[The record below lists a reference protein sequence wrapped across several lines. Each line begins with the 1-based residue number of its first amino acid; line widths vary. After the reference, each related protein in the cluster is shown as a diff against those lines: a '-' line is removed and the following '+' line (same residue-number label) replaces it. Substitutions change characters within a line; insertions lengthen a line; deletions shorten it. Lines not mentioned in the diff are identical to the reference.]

1 MKRNIRA
8 EVEELARDVYK
19 KLGSGYLEGVYERA
33 MQVGLRLKRIRYEG
47 QKVVDLQYEG
57 HCVGHGCLDLLV
69 GSSASDTLI
78 VELKVVGKDKLG
90 PAEKRQLLNYME
102 LLEAPR
108 GLLINF
114 PKPGAKAD
122 EPDFI
127 DLPEPPSSVS

>member
-1 MKRNIRA
+1 VKKNIRA
-8 EVEELARDVYK
+8 EVEGLARDVYK

-33 MQVGLRLKRIRYEG
+33 MQVGLRLKRIRYES

-57 HCVGHGCLDLLV
+57 HCVGHGCPDLLV
-69 GSSASDTLI
+69 GSASDKLI

-102 LLEAPR
+102 LLKIPR

-114 PKPGAKAD
+114 PKPGAKAE

-127 DLPEPPSSVS
+127 DLPEPPGSVP